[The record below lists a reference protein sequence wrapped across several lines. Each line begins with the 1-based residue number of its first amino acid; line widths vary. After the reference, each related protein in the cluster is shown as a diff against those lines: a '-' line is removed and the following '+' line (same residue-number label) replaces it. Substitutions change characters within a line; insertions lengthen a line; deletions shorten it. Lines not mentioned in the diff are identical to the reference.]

1 MLLLNK
7 FYAFLMNYF
16 LPRPKFDPTQITCS
30 VDEKPVSCETWE
42 ETK

>member
-7 FYAFLMNYF
+7 FYTLMMNYF
-16 LPRPKFDPTQITCS
+16 LPRDQFDPDKITCS
-30 VDEKPVSCETWE
+30 VDEKPVNCETWE

>member
-7 FYAFLMNYF
+7 FYTFLMSYF
-16 LPRPKFDPTQITCS
+16 LPRDQFDPDKITCS
-30 VDEKPVSCETWE
+30 VDEKPVNCETWE